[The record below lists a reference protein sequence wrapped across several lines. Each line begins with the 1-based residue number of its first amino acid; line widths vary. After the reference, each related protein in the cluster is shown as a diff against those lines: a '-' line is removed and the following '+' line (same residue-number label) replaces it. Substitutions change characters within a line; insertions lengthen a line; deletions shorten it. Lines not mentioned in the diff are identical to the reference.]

1 MSKGKKG
8 QKIVN
13 KKKKEKIEEVTDN
26 FNGNIK
32 SVLFVVI
39 GVLCF
44 ILAFYILTLFITGKD
59 NASTTDNDTTQDSSF
74 SYTKIPAGRSFS
86 IDNGEYLVVYY
97 NEEEDNSIEESI
109 HTYRNSNNLKL
120 YTVDMGDPINTK
132 YKSEESNTTPSKASE
147 LKIKGSTLIRFND
160 NNVEE
165 YIEGNDSIIDY
176 LNK

>member
-44 ILAFYILTLFITGKD
+44 ILAFYILTLFI
-59 NASTTDNDTTQDSSF
+59 
-74 SYTKIPAGRSFS
+74 
-86 IDNGEYLVVYY
+86 
-97 NEEEDNSIEESI
+97 
-109 HTYRNSNNLKL
+109 
-120 YTVDMGDPINTK
+120 
-132 YKSEESNTTPSKASE
+132 
-147 LKIKGSTLIRFND
+147 
-160 NNVEE
+160 
-165 YIEGNDSIIDY
+165 
-176 LNK
+176 

>member
-74 SYTKIPAGRSFS
+74 SYTKIPAGRS
-86 IDNGEYLVVYY
+86 
-97 NEEEDNSIEESI
+97 
-109 HTYRNSNNLKL
+109 
-120 YTVDMGDPINTK
+120 
-132 YKSEESNTTPSKASE
+132 
-147 LKIKGSTLIRFND
+147 
-160 NNVEE
+160 
-165 YIEGNDSIIDY
+165 
-176 LNK
+176 